1 MRRLLSMVKKI
12 VPLSDNQQRE
22 LSGRLRTLV
31 LQPGEAI
38 PLEVPAKS
46 WIFVEEGFLML
57 MQCNDRVWRCTNFYY
72 EGVGTVFYNV
82 GAAELA
88 EDSMQV
94 QAVERS
100 VVYYLTPAE
109 EGALSTA
116 VPAFSAARTTINFW
130 SYADSQARSA
140 LHRVAEGERV
150 RLLEAEFAFL
160 LRAPADRLSE
170 WLWIS
175 DKRLQ
180 MQVVAAKR
188 QYEAKRRRP
197 AG

>member
-1 MRRLLSMVKKI
+1 MRRLLSLVKKI
-12 VPLSDNQQRE
+12 VPLGDDQQRE
-22 LSGRLRTLV
+22 LSGRLCTLV
-31 LQPGEAI
+31 LQPGETI

-57 MQCNDRVWRCTNFYY
+57 MQFNDGVRRCTNFYY

-100 VVYYLTPAE
+100 IVYYLTPAE
-109 EGALSTA
+109 EGVLLAA
-116 VPAFSAARTTINFW
+116 VPAFSVARTAINLR
-130 SYADSQARSA
+130 SYADSQSRSA
-140 LHRVAEGERV
+140 LHRVEAVERV
-150 RLLEAEFAFL
+150 RLLEADFAFL

-170 WLWIS
+170 WLWLT

-180 MQVVAAKR
+180 MQVVAAKKR
-188 QYEAKRRRP
+188 YEARKSP
-197 AG
+197 AAG